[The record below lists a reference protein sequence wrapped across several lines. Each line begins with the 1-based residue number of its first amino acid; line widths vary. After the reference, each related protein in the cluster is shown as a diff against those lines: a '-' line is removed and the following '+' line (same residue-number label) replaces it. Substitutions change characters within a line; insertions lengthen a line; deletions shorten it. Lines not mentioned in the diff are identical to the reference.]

1 MKWREFACAYYLIL
15 PFSYTH
21 IEFRTF
27 TFKFICMTPTLIVT
41 VLVLYFSVLVAIS
54 FVTSKKAN
62 NESFFRGDRKSPW
75 YLVSFGMI
83 GASLS
88 GVTFISIPGWVG
100 DSSKQFG
107 YMQVVL
113 GYLVGYFIVAYV
125 LLPLFYRS
133 NVTSIYEYL
142 KDRFG
147 FWSYKT
153 GAFFFLVSRVIGSS
167 IRLLLVANVLQE
179 ILFNKWGVPFE
190 VTVIISIV
198 LIWIYT
204 SRGGIKTIVWTDTL
218 QTVFMLTSVL
228 LTVYFVSDAL
238 NLSEKGGIIS
248 TVSKSNYSQIFFFD
262 DFMSGN
268 NFWKSFFGGM
278 FITIGMTGL
287 DQDMMQ
293 KNLSC
298 KNIGDAQK
306 NMISMAVILVV
317 VNLIFLALGSLLYM
331 YATAN
336 MPEVIQA
343 ITDKKMS
350 GDMLFSTI
358 AMDEAV
364 GPVIGILFLLGLI
377 AAAYSSA
384 DSALTALTT
393 SFSIDFL
400 NLKQKRAA
408 EQERTRRVVHVGMS
422 IVLVLV
428 IILLKYTTNSSAIG
442 LLLTFAGFTYGPL
455 IGLFFFGIIFK
466 RKITDRIVPLICIAS
481 ILLTVFLWYF
491 SFGGPG
497 IEKGQPGIF
506 GKYVFGIELIV
517 YNSFFT
523 FIGLWLF
530 SKKNTIETITH
541 EHHTAR

>member
-1 MKWREFACAYYLIL
+1 
-15 PFSYTH
+15 
-21 IEFRTF
+21 
-27 TFKFICMTPTLIVT
+27 MTPTLIVT

>member
-1 MKWREFACAYYLIL
+1 M
-15 PFSYTH
+15 SS
-21 IEFRTF
+21 
-27 TFKFICMTPTLIVT
+27 TLIVT
-41 VLVLYFSVLVAIS
+41 VLVLYFAVLVGIS
-54 FVTSKKAN
+54 LITSRKAN
-62 NESFFRGDRKSPW
+62 NESFFRGDKKSPW

-88 GVTFISIPGWVG
+88 GVTFLSIPGWVG
-100 DSSKQFG
+100 DSAKQFT
-107 YMQVVL
+107 YMQVVF
-113 GYLVGYFIVAYV
+113 GYLVGYFVVAFV

-153 GAFFFLVSRVIGSS
+153 GAFFFLVSRVIGAS
-167 IRLLLVANVLQE
+167 IRLLLVANVLQA
-179 ILFNKWGVPFE
+179 ILFEEWGVPFE
-190 VTVIISIV
+190 VTVIISIL

-218 QTVFMLTSVL
+218 QTLFMLVSVL
-228 LTVYFVSDAL
+228 LTVYFISDAL
-238 NLSEKGGIIS
+238 HLSEKGGIIS
-248 TVSKSNYSQIFFFD
+248 TVSESKYSNMFFFD

-306 NMISMAVILVV
+306 NMISMAVVLVL

-331 YATAN
+331 YAEAN
-336 MPEVIQA
+336 MPEVVQQIA
-343 ITDKKMS
+343 DKTLGS
-350 GDMLFSTI
+350 DMLFSTV
-358 AMDEAV
+358 AMSDAV

-384 DSALTALTT
+384 DSALTSLTT

-400 NLKQKRAA
+400 NLKSKRAA
-408 EQERTRRVVHVGMS
+408 EQERTRRIVHVGMS
-422 IVLVLV
+422 VVLVLV
-428 IILLKYTTNSSAIG
+428 IIILKYTTNASAID
-442 LLLTFAGFTYGPL
+442 LLLKFAGFTYGPL
-455 IGLFFFGIIFK
+455 IGMFFFGIIFK
-466 RKITDRIVPLICIAS
+466 RSIRDGLVPIICVGS

-497 IEKGQPGIF
+497 IAKGANGILGKYIF
-506 GKYVFGIELIV
+506 GNELIIF
-517 YNSFFT
+517 NSFFT
-523 FIGLWLF
+523 FIGMTLF
-530 SKKNTIETITH
+530 AKKNAIETINY
-541 EHHTAR
+541 EHHAGR